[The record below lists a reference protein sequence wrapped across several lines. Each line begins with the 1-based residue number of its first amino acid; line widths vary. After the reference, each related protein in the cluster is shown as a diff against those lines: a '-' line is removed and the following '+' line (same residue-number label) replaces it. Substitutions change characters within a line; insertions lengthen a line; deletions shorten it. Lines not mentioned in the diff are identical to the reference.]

1 MFYIHVFF
9 KMNLYITL
17 TAELMKRSLY
27 ATYVDKDT
35 GKEQLEEKFP
45 EAKEITLRQHNFQW

>member
-1 MFYIHVFF
+1 
-9 KMNLYITL
+9 
-17 TAELMKRSLY
+17 MKRSLY